1 MLQGKHAAGLKMGV
15 EPFAAFVAALLLIA
29 SASARAGNGEG
40 IAFYFE
46 NKPAMLRTTAKLKVG
61 DTLVMQY
68 PGPNRELTC
77 CIGATVTGKIA
88 QAALVP
94 IYNQDG
100 IAKENVSDML
110 RDADVRGYRIKL
122 QSKKAFAKNFDAAAV
137 IAPKLAVR
145 QLSPKH
151 LEIGTGLH
159 STKVENCFSQEGRH
173 LITHKAGKVR
183 RHLYAHFG
191 GSDEELTCSA
201 DVWKLVGM
209 E

>member
-1 MLQGKHAAGLKMGV
+1 MGLKMGIKRL
-15 EPFAAFVAALLLIA
+15 AAAVAALLVVS
-29 SASARAGNGEG
+29 SAQARASDGEG
-40 IAFYFE
+40 IVFYSKS
-46 NKPAMLRTTAKLKVG
+46 KPTALRTTAQLKVG
-61 DTLVMQY
+61 DKLVMQY
-68 PGPNRELTC
+68 PGPTGALTC

-100 IAKENVSDML
+100 IAKGNVSDML
-110 RDADVRGYRIKL
+110 RDAAVRGYRIKL
-122 QSKKAFAKNFDAAAV
+122 RNKRAFAEDFDAAAV

-145 QLSPKH
+145 QLSPKQ
-151 LEIGTGLH
+151 LEIGTGPD
-159 STKVENCFSQEGRH
+159 STKVESCFSQEGRH